1 MIEVSII
8 IRTLNEDKYIN
19 HLLESI
25 HQQTYN
31 NFEIINVDS
40 GSTDKT
46 LNISERFKCKIITIK
61 PEDFTFGYALNKGIE
76 QSRGKFIV
84 IISAHTK
91 PKNKFW
97 LENLI
102 CPLRESKIAM
112 VYGKQEGS
120 KDSNIGEFKDLERT
134 FGNKRKEIS
143 KKNIYANN
151 ANSAIQKTLWE
162 NHKFNEILTGQED
175 VEWAKYW
182 LEKGYKVIYEPKS
195 SIFHYHKEK
204 LTKVR
209 NRYYR
214 EALAYK
220 AIGIWKKRLLVKFL
234 FKEFLFF
241 NLDFI
246 SAAKSKKIIELFLFR
261 TNKAYGIFK
270 GLLS

>member
-8 IRTLNEDKYIN
+8 IRTLNESKYIN
-19 HLLESI
+19 DLLTSI

-31 NFEIINVDS
+31 TFEIINVDS

-46 LNISERFKCKIITIK
+46 LSISESFKCKVITIK
-61 PEDFTFGYALNKGIE
+61 PEDFTFGYSLNKGIE
-76 QSRGKFIV
+76 QSTGKFIV

-91 PKNKFW
+91 PKDEFW

-102 CPLRESKIAM
+102 APLKDSEVAM

-120 KDSNIGEFKDLERT
+120 NDSNIGEFRDLQRT

-143 KKNIYANN
+143 KKNLSANN
-151 ANSAIQKTLWE
+151 ANSAIQKTLW
-162 NHKFNEILTGQED
+162 NNYRFNENLTGQED
-175 VEWAKYW
+175 VDWAKYW

-195 SIFHYHKEK
+195 SIFHYHNESWA
-204 LTKVR
+204 KVR
-209 NRYYR
+209 SRYYR
-214 EALAYK
+214 ETLAYK
-220 AIGIWKKRLLVKFL
+220 VIGIWKKRLLVKLFL
-234 FKEFLFF
+234 KEFIFF

-246 SAAKSKKIIELFLFR
+246 YALKSKKIIELFLFR

-270 GLLS
+270 GLFT